1 MSGTCVP
8 SLYSLAFS
16 SMYIVRFVFADDG
29 AAVVVP
35 THDGTAT
42 DFAATDAIGITA
54 LIRPYS

>member
-16 SMYIVRFVFADDG
+16 SMDIVLFVFAYDG

-35 THDGTAT
+35 THGGTAT
-42 DFAATDAIGITA
+42 DFAATVAIGITT
-54 LIRPYS
+54 LLRPYS

>member
-16 SMYIVRFVFADDG
+16 SMDIVLFVFAYDG

-35 THDGTAT
+35 THGGTAT
-42 DFAATDAIGITA
+42 DFAATVAIGITT
-54 LIRPYS
+54 L

>member
-1 MSGTCVP
+1 
-8 SLYSLAFS
+8 
-16 SMYIVRFVFADDG
+16 MYIVRFVFADDG